1 MEGKFQP
8 APEEKLTEQIAHDN
22 CKDIY
27 DSFVLL
33 AGNDRFL
40 KIMFEM
46 DLEKLIQKMK
56 FKAAFGET
64 IDKVLVLKTQL
75 QGYAIG
81 VGLDMDLDMEEEVK

>member
-8 APEEKLTEQIAHDN
+8 APKEKFTDQIAHDN

-40 KIMFEM
+40 KIMFEL
-46 DLEKLIQKMK
+46 DLE
-56 FKAAFGET
+56 
-64 IDKVLVLKTQL
+64 
-75 QGYAIG
+75 
-81 VGLDMDLDMEEEVK
+81 